1 MKKVKVNPKKDEN
14 GVPMMAFDT
23 VGRVLPYREGGTLV
37 TCTTRISRQI
47 KSGDLIIVKEVN
59 PVTVKPK
66 KTSTKKTNKKE
77 SEVSL

>member
-1 MKKVKVNPKKDEN
+1 
-14 GVPMMAFDT
+14 
-23 VGRVLPYREGGTLV
+23 
-37 TCTTRISRQI
+37 
-47 KSGDLIIVKEVN
+47 VKEVN